1 MVLVGVRQ
9 PLVVARALGL
19 DHGAQR
25 LRVLLLE
32 GGGDL
37 ERSLLVGA
45 AEDAVDGLVS
55 RAEALEG
62 KEASE

>member
-1 MVLVGVRQ
+1 M
-9 PLVVARALGL
+9 ARSGFAYFFSY
-19 DHGAQR
+19 
-25 LRVLLLE
+25 E